1 MKENTAIQLVA
12 AKALP
17 ALSGATV
24 TYTAERNVYLPT
36 GYTSQTGNTY
46 FKAIRLSNRLAVY
59 YNIGIGY

>member
-24 TYTAERNVYLPT
+24 TYNAERNVYLTT
-36 GYTSQTGNTY
+36 GYT
-46 FKAIRLSNRLAVY
+46 
-59 YNIGIGY
+59 

>member
-24 TYTAERNVYLPT
+24 TYNAERNVYLTT
-36 GYTSQTGNTY
+36 GYTSQAGQVTPTSKQFAY
-46 FKAIRLSNRLAVY
+46 QIDLPS
-59 YNIGIGY
+59 III